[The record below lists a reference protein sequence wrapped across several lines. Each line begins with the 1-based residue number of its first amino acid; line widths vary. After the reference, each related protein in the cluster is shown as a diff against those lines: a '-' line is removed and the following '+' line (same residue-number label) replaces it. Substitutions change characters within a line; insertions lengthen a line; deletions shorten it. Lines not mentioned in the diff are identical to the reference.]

1 MSIVQLHPE
10 LQVTA
15 AMPREK
21 VLTITIKD
29 CEVQTFKATGKG
41 GQNRDKRD
49 TAVRIIH
56 PPSGAR
62 GESREERDQLSNKR
76 KAFVRMANT
85 KTFTDW
91 LTREHSR
98 RVADIDA
105 WVDEQMKPENL
116 VVECGYESA
125 D

>member
-1 MSIVQLHPE
+1 
-10 LQVTA
+10 
-15 AMPREK
+15 MPREK
-21 VLTITIKD
+21 VLSVRISD

-76 KAFVRMANT
+76 KAFVRMANS
-85 KTFTDW
+85 KAFKDW

-105 WVDEQMKPENL
+105 WLDDQMQPKNL
-116 VVECGYESA
+116 EIEYGHESTN
-125 D
+125 

>member
-1 MSIVQLHPE
+1 
-10 LQVTA
+10 
-15 AMPREK
+15 MPREK
-21 VLTITIKD
+21 VMTVTIHD
-29 CEVQTFKATGKG
+29 CDVQTFKASGKG

-49 TAVRIIH
+49 TAVRIVH
-56 PPSGAR
+56 KPSGAR

>member
-1 MSIVQLHPE
+1 
-10 LQVTA
+10 
-15 AMPREK
+15 MPREK
-21 VLTITIKD
+21 VLSVRISD

-62 GESREERDQLSNKR
+62 GESREERNQLSNKR
-76 KAFVRMANT
+76 KAFVRMANS
-85 KTFTDW
+85 KAFKDW

-98 RVADIDA
+98 LVADIDSS
-105 WVDEQMKPENL
+105 VDQQMKSENL
-116 VVECGYESA
+116 EIEYGSC
-125 D
+125 